1 MRKIRIFRDISNQW
15 RFRVIARNGQIVLTS
30 EAYRTQNSRDK
41 GIDSVRLNAQDRK
54 NFEQRKAKNGQQYFV
69 LKARN
74 GQVIG
79 VSEMYKSQSALDNGI
94 DSVMQNTK

>member
-1 MRKIRIFRDISNQW
+1 MKTIKVFKDISNQW
-15 RFRVIARNGQIVLTS
+15 RFRVIARNGRTVLVS
-30 EAYRTQNSRDK
+30 EAYRTKRKRNV
-41 GIDSVRLNAQDRK
+41 GIDSVRKHAQDRK
-54 NFEQRKAKNGQQYFV
+54 NFEQRIAKNGQQYFV

-79 VSEMYKSQSALDNGI
+79 VSEMYRSQQALDNGI

>member
-1 MRKIRIFRDISNQW
+1 MEKIKSFKDISNQW
-15 RFRVIARNGQIVLTS
+15 RFRVIARNGQTVLVS
-30 EAYRTQNSRDK
+30 ESYRTKRNRNA

-79 VSEMYKSQSALDNGI
+79 VSEMYKSQAALDNGI